1 MPQCEGELTYMTNG
15 AIPAMSNRS
24 ALGHNRAV
32 FGIPGVTELMRRGFL
47 WAAKQ
52 YWSAELQFLFA
63 AVTSAVDHALAR

>member
-52 YWSAELQFLFA
+52 FG
-63 AVTSAVDHALAR
+63 SAVLKHRFGEVALSSSSALAQ